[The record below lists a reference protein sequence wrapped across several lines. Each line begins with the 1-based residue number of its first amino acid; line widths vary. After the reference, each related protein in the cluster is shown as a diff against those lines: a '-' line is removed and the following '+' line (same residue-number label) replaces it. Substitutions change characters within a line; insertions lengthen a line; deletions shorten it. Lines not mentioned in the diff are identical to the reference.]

1 MVLDIIIIL
10 VMIMYKR
17 IRELR
22 EDNDYKQTDLA
33 KYLNCTQVS
42 YSRYENGQ
50 REVPI
55 ETLIKLSDFYG
66 VSIDYI
72 LEKTD
77 NPKRN

>member
-1 MVLDIIIIL
+1 M

-33 KYLNCTQVS
+33 NYLNCTQVS

-55 ETLIKLSDFYG
+55 ETLIKLSDFYN

-72 LEKTD
+72 LEKSD

>member
-1 MVLDIIIIL
+1 
-10 VMIMYKR
+10 MYKR

-55 ETLIKLSDFYG
+55 ETLIKLSDFYN

-72 LEKTD
+72 LEKSD

>member
-1 MVLDIIIIL
+1 
-10 VMIMYKR
+10 MIMYKR

-33 KYLNCTQVS
+33 NYLNCTQVS

-55 ETLIKLSDFYG
+55 ETLIKLSDFYN

-72 LEKTD
+72 LEKSD

>member
-1 MVLDIIIIL
+1 M

-55 ETLIKLSDFYG
+55 ETLIKLSDFYN

-72 LEKTD
+72 LEKSD

>member
-1 MVLDIIIIL
+1 
-10 VMIMYKR
+10 MIMYKR

-33 KYLNCTQVS
+33 NYLNCTQVS
-42 YSRYENGQ
+42 YSRYENEQ

-55 ETLIKLSDFYG
+55 ETLIKLSDFYN

-72 LEKTD
+72 LEKSD

>member
-1 MVLDIIIIL
+1 M

-33 KYLNCTQVS
+33 NYLNCTQVS
-42 YSRYENGQ
+42 YSRYENEQ

-55 ETLIKLSDFYG
+55 ETLIKLSDFYN

-72 LEKTD
+72 LEKSD

>member
-1 MVLDIIIIL
+1 M

-33 KYLNCTQVS
+33 NYLNCTQVS

-50 REVPI
+50 WEVPI
-55 ETLIKLSDFYG
+55 ETLIKLSDFYN

-72 LEKTD
+72 LEKSD

>member
-1 MVLDIIIIL
+1 MA
-10 VMIMYKR
+10 MIMYKR

-55 ETLIKLSDFYG
+55 ETLIKLSDFYN

-72 LEKTD
+72 LEKSD